1 MTPPPRLCRWLLDA
15 GAALVPADARAD
27 WQREWRA
34 EIHAF
39 RATAAGRARGATWR
53 LAVRCLGAI
62 VHAAWLRWDRWRLDM
77 WTYDLRIAARS
88 LWRQP
93 AFLAAAVLTLAI
105 GIGANAAV
113 FSVVHAV
120 LLRPLPFPDADRL
133 VAVAT
138 REVRFGRAESSP
150 SDFADWHDGAS
161 SFEALSAFSAE
172 SYAIAGETPAEQARG
187 ATVTGEFFAALGVP
201 LLMGRGLGADDAR
214 AGAAPVAVVGEALWA
229 RRFARRPDILG
240 HEVTVDGVRRA
251 IVGVMPPG
259 VSYPLDAEVWIPL
272 SFTAEELATQRGALY
287 LDVVGR
293 LRADRTMA
301 QADADL
307 QAIAARLAATYP
319 RTNAER
325 SVAVR
330 SLRDEVV
337 GDVGPT
343 LLMLL
348 AAAGLVL
355 LTVCVN
361 VSGLVLTRALDRSH
375 EVALRAAL
383 GAAPWRLLRAAL
395 AETAV
400 LAAAGGAGGVALAWL
415 GARRIATLDAA
426 TNVPRLAETRLDGPV
441 LAVAALL
448 AVVSALAVGL
458 VPAWRAARATRLLQG
473 HDGGRTTPAVRSRSV
488 LVVAEV
494 ALALVLVVGAVT
506 LVRSFARMI
515 AVPRGFEVTDRV
527 LTAALTLPE
536 AQYST
541 PAARAAFVTRAIDG
555 VRALPDVESAGA
567 VFGLPLTG
575 FGFTISVS
583 SRDGTALPQTPQ
595 DSTYVAVRAAT
606 PGYFRTMGIAL
617 TRGRDFASTDAAGQ
631 PRVIVVSESAARLL
645 WPDAD
650 PLGHEV
656 RLGTHLGQDDIRTG
670 GVVVGVVADVREG
683 AVDRPPRPTVF
694 VPHAQEPTTFV
705 AVVARGRGRTPD
717 AAALGAVVRGLDPD
731 VPLYRVR
738 TLDRLASTV
747 VARPRL
753 LMALM
758 SLFAISAWIVAAVG
772 LYGLFAQ
779 GVAARVREIGVRRAV
794 GATGADVVRLVAGR
808 GLATIATGALVGTV
822 VSWLVS
828 DALGRFVFGQA
839 GPDPA
844 AYAAAVAAL
853 AGIAVLA
860 AVVPCRRA
868 LAVDPAVA
876 LKAE

>member
-1 MTPPPRLCRWLLDA
+1 MTAPRLCRWLLDV
-15 GAALVPADARAD
+15 GAAVVPADARDD

-34 EIHAF
+34 EMYAF
-39 RATAAGRARGATWR
+39 RAAPSGQTRGATWR
-53 LAVRCLGAI
+53 LTARCLGAI
-62 VHAAWLRWDRWRLDM
+62 VHAAWLRWDRWRIDM

-113 FSVVHAV
+113 FSAVHAV

-133 VAVAT
+133 VAVASQ
-138 REVRFGRAESSP
+138 EVRFGRAESSP

-161 SFEALSAFSAE
+161 SFDALSAFSAE

-187 ATVTGEFFAALGVP
+187 ATVTGEFFTALGTP
-201 LLMGRGLGADDAR
+201 LLMGRGLTPDDAR
-214 AGAAPVAVVGEALWA
+214 TGAAPVAVVSDTLWT
-229 RRFARRPDILG
+229 RRYGRRPDILG
-240 HEVTVDGVRRA
+240 REVTIDGVRRA

-272 SFTAEELATQRGALY
+272 TFTAEDLATQRGAMY

-293 LRADRTMA
+293 LRADRTLA
-301 QADADL
+301 QAEADL
-307 QAIAARLAATYP
+307 KAIAARLAVAYP

-325 SVAVR
+325 TVAVR
-330 SLRDEVV
+330 SLRDDVV

-400 LAAAGGAGGVALAWL
+400 LAAAGGVGGVALAWL
-415 GARRIATLDAA
+415 GARRIAALDAA
-426 TNVPRLAETRLDGPV
+426 TDVPRLTEARLDGPV
-441 LAVAALL
+441 LAVAAAL

-458 VPAWRAARATRLLQG
+458 VPAWRAARATRVLQG
-473 HDGGRTTPAVRSRSV
+473 HGGRTTPAVRSRSV

-515 AVPRGFEVTDRV
+515 AVPRGFEVTGRV
-527 LTAALTLPE
+527 LSAALTLPE
-536 AQYST
+536 AQYAT
-541 PAARAAFVTRAIDG
+541 PASRAAFVARALDG
-555 VRALPDVESAGA
+555 VRALPDIESAGA

-575 FGFTISVS
+575 FGFTISVT
-583 SRDGTALPQTPQ
+583 SRDGTALPQTPAE
-595 DSTYVAVRAAT
+595 STYLAVRAAT
-606 PGYFRTMGIAL
+606 PGYFETMGIRV
-617 TRGRDFASTDAAGQ
+617 TRGRDFAPTDADGQ
-631 PRVIVVSESAARLL
+631 PRVVIVNESAARLL

-656 RLGTHLGQDDIRTG
+656 HLGTHLGQDDIRTG

-683 AVDRPPRPTVF
+683 AVDRPPRPSAF

-705 AVVARGRGRTPD
+705 AIVARGRGRTPD
-717 AAALGAVVRGLDPD
+717 AAALSAVLRGLDPD

-738 TLDRLASTV
+738 TLDRLAATV

-758 SLFAISAWIVAAVG
+758 SLFALSAWIVAAVG

-794 GATGADVVRLVAGR
+794 GATGLDVVRLVAGR
-808 GLATIATGALVGTV
+808 GLATIAVGAVAGAV

-828 DALGRFVFGQA
+828 DALGRFVFGHI

-844 AYAAAVAAL
+844 AYATAVAAL
-853 AGIAVLA
+853 AGVAVAA

-868 LAVDPAVA
+868 LAVDPVVA

>member
-1 MTPPPRLCRWLLDA
+1 MTPAPRLCRWLLEV
-15 GAALVPADARAD
+15 GAALVPADARDD
-27 WQREWRA
+27 WHREWRA
-34 EIHAF
+34 EMYAF
-39 RATAAGRARGATWR
+39 RADPSGRTRGATWR
-53 LAVRCLGAI
+53 LAARCLGAI

-113 FSVVHAV
+113 FSAVHAV

-133 VAVAT
+133 VAVASQ
-138 REVRFGRAESSP
+138 EVRFGRAESSP
-150 SDFADWHDGAS
+150 SDFADWHDGAA
-161 SFEALSAFSAE
+161 SFAALSAFSAE
-172 SYAIAGETPAEQARG
+172 SYAMAGDAPAEQARG
-187 ATVTGEFFAALGVP
+187 ATVTGEFFAALGTP
-201 LLMGRGLGADDAR
+201 LLMGRGLTSADAR
-214 AGAAPVAVVGEALWA
+214 AGATPVAVVSDTLWA
-229 RRFARRPDILG
+229 RRYGRRPDILG
-240 HEVTVDGVRRA
+240 HAVTIDGIRREV
-251 IVGVMPPG
+251 VGVMPPG

-272 SFTAEELATQRGALY
+272 AFTAEDLANQRGAMY
-287 LDVVGR
+287 LSVIGR
-293 LRADRTMA
+293 LRADRTLA
-301 QADADL
+301 QADAEL
-307 QAIAARLAATYP
+307 RTIAARLAATYP

-361 VSGLVLTRALDRSH
+361 VSGLVLTRALDRAH

-415 GARRIATLDAA
+415 GARRIAALDAA
-426 TNVPRLAETRLDGPV
+426 TSVPRLAETRLDGPV

-448 AVVSALAVGL
+448 AVGSALAVGV
-458 VPAWRAARATRLLQG
+458 VPGWRAARATRLQG
-473 HDGGRTTPAVRSRSV
+473 HDGGRTTRGGRSRSL

-506 LVRSFARMI
+506 LVRSFARLI

-536 AQYST
+536 AQYAT

-555 VRALPDVESAGA
+555 VRALPDVEAAGA

-575 FGFTISVS
+575 FGFTISVT

-595 DSTYVAVRAAT
+595 ESVYLAVRAAT
-606 PGYFRTMGIAL
+606 PGYFRAMGIAL
-617 TRGRDFASTDAAGQ
+617 TRGRDLAPADADGQ
-631 PRVIVVSESAARLL
+631 PRVVVVNEAAARLL
-645 WPDAD
+645 WPDVD

-683 AVDRPPRPTVF
+683 AVDRPVRPTVF
-694 VPHAQEPTTFV
+694 VPHAQEPTSVV
-705 AVVARGRGRTPD
+705 AIVARGRIGTPD
-717 AAALGAVVRGLDPD
+717 AAALSGVVRGLDPD

-738 TLDRLASTV
+738 TLDRLAATV

-758 SLFAISAWIVAAVG
+758 SLFALSAWVVAAVG

-794 GATGADVVRLVAGR
+794 GATSLDVVRLVAGR
-808 GLATIATGALVGTV
+808 GLTTIAVGAAAGGV
-822 VSWLVS
+822 VSWLAS
-828 DALGRFVFGQA
+828 DALGRFVFGHT

-844 AYAAAVAAL
+844 AYATAVAAL
-853 AGIAVLA
+853 AGVAVAA

-868 LAVDPAVA
+868 LAVDPVVA